1 MITPN
6 GPDHKKQGRL
16 WKGVEARNQSVA
28 KPKTNAIINNK
39 KKVIKMKA
47 KVYAKVI
54 LTVESERGFSIAL
67 RQTSVM

>member
-1 MITPN
+1 MRKRLRL
-6 GPDHKKQGRL
+6 GPKL
-16 WKGVEARNQSVA
+16 PYQSPTLA
-28 KPKTNAIINNK
+28 KPKTNAIVNNK

-67 RQTSVM
+67 RQTSVI